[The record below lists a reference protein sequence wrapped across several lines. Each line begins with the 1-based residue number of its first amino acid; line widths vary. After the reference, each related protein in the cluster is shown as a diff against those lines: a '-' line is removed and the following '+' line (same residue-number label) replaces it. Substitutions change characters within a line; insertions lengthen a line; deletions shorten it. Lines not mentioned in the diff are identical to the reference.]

1 MKSELCV
8 PPNKRIRCSVTERLL
23 FKMEKLVAGKYMYMY
38 RESESCLKAAE
49 AVKEVVTK
57 QRV

>member
-1 MKSELCV
+1 
-8 PPNKRIRCSVTERLL
+8 
-23 FKMEKLVAGKYMYMY
+23 MEKLVAGKYMYMY